1 MRKRIL
7 ITLIILSIITP
18 MVFAESLLESSLPQ
32 LHEAEYTRLLSGEI
46 LESNT
51 IGGNQILQFFVPGTT
66 MYTKAVEAEHSDNSF
81 SVAAVSYI
89 PFPRSYEKLST
100 LDRQL
105 TLFNTLR
112 AISTQEGI
120 EYISYRAGNKPKLL
134 IERSSYMED
143 EKNLNKL
150 LPDPVA
156 TTFPYSIQSF
166 VYQRDTSFGGNRYL
180 HTYTNSDREIFV
192 AIENINAIKV
202 LGLFTAVPKG
212 KLKINMATYQLENGL
227 LLMAL
232 TTIEDRKPEVKVLTI
247 SVDLPSAFMRRI
259 RALQIW
265 FVEQLNR

>member
-1 MRKRIL
+1 MRRYVLLLL
-7 ITLIILSIITP
+7 IVFLAP
-18 MVFAESLLESSLPQ
+18 MLLLADAGLENALPLLGES
-32 LHEAEYTRLLSGEI
+32 EYRRLLDGEI

-51 IGGNQILQFFVPGTT
+51 IGGKKILPFFVPETT
-66 MYTKAVEAEHSDNSF
+66 AYTKAVQAEEVVDGF

-89 PFPRSYEKLST
+89 PFPSSYDGLTT
-100 LDRQL
+100 LERQL
-105 TLFNTLR
+105 RLFNTMR
-112 AISTQEGI
+112 SISTQEGI

-143 EKNLNKL
+143 GKNLNKL

-156 TTFPYSIQSF
+156 TVFPLAAQSY
-166 VYQRDTSFGGNRYL
+166 VYQRDTSFGGNRYI

-192 AIENINAIKV
+192 SIENISPIKV

-212 KLKINMATYQLENGL
+212 QLNINMATYQLEDGL

-232 TTIEDRKPEVKVLTI
+232 TTIEGRKPEVKVLTI

-259 RALQIW
+259 RALQGW

>member
-1 MRKRIL
+1 MLKKY
-7 ITLIILSIITP
+7 TLIVSILLLL
-18 MVFAESLLESSLPQ
+18 MVPLFAETGLATALPGLNEEQYLQLLD
-32 LHEAEYTRLLSGEI
+32 GEI
-46 LESNT
+46 LEATT
-51 IGGNQILQFFVPGTT
+51 INGQHILQLFVPGSV
-66 MYTKAVEAEHSDNSF
+66 MYSKAVEAEKPNDGF

-105 TLFNTLR
+105 KLFNTLR

-120 EYISYRAGNKPKLL
+120 EYISHRAGNKPKLL

-156 TTFPYSIQSF
+156 TAFPYSAQSY

-180 HTYTNSDREIFV
+180 HTYTNSNREIFV
-192 AIENINAIKV
+192 AIENISSIKV

-212 KLKINMATYQLENGL
+212 KLKINMATYQLEDGV
-227 LLMAL
+227 LMMGL

-259 RALQIW
+259 RALQEW
-265 FVEQLNR
+265 FVDQLNK